1 MISGDLKAVRIPRLP
16 LLRLLAA
23 STALVTMACMG
34 GQDLQLPD
42 LMRLLA
48 VQKSARATFVE
59 RKYIALLDKPVG
71 SSGELSFTAPD
82 RLEKRTLLPRPE
94 SLVLEGDRLTIDAN
108 GRKMAIG
115 LQSHPEAAAFVE
127 SIRGTLAGDLGS
139 LEKFYSL
146 QLSGRPEHWIL
157 QLVPRQPEMLRIVS
171 RIRFEGSQS
180 AVTLIVFEQA
190 DGDRSEMQVTPVTD
204 R

>member
-1 MISGDLKAVRIPRLP
+1 MPARNNRLS

-23 STALVTMACMG
+23 AAVLITTVCAARV
-34 GQDLQLPD
+34 QDLQLPD

-48 VQKSARATFVE
+48 LHKSAKATFVE
-59 RKYIALLDKPVG
+59 RKFIALLDKPLD

-82 RLEKRTLLPRPE
+82 RLEKRTLAPKPE
-94 SLVLEGDRLTIDAN
+94 SLVLEGDRLTVETTSKKIVIN
-108 GRKMAIG
+108 

-146 QLSGRPEHWIL
+146 QLSGSADHWTL
-157 QLVPRQPEMLRIVS
+157 ELVPRQPEMLRIVS
-171 RIRFEGSQS
+171 RIRFEGSGS
-180 AVTLIVFEQA
+180 AVNLIVFQQA
-190 DGDRSEMQVTPVTD
+190 DGDRSEMQVTPAAV

>member
-1 MISGDLKAVRIPRLP
+1 MRNHRLSI
-16 LLRLLAA
+16 LRLLAA
-23 STALVTMACMG
+23 TTVVLAMVCAAG
-34 GQDLQLPD
+34 AQDLQLPD

-59 RKYIALLDKPVG
+59 RKFIALLDKPVN

-82 RLEKRTLLPRPE
+82 RLEKRTLSPRPE
-94 SLVLEGDRLTIDAN
+94 SLVLEGDRLTIEGN
-108 GRKMAIG
+108 GRKMVIG
-115 LQSHPEAAAFVE
+115 LQSHPEAAAFIE
-127 SIRGTLAGDLGS
+127 NIRGTLAGDLGA

-146 QLSGRPEHWIL
+146 QLSGRTEQWTL

-180 AVTLIVFEQA
+180 AVNLIVFEQA
-190 DGDRSEMQVTPVTD
+190 DGDRSEMQVTQVAV

>member
-1 MISGDLKAVRIPRLP
+1 MTVLNHKLS

-23 STALVTMACMG
+23 AAALVTMMSATAA
-34 GQDLQLPD
+34 QDLQLPE

-48 VQKSARATFVE
+48 VQKSAKATFVE
-59 RKYIALLDKPVG
+59 RKFIALLDKPLD

-82 RLEKRTLLPRPE
+82 RLEKRTLSPKPE
-94 SLVLEGDRLTIDAN
+94 SLVLEGDRLTIETS
-108 GRKMAIG
+108 GKKIAIN
-115 LQSHPEAAAFVE
+115 LQSRPEAAAFVE
-127 SIRGTLAGDLGS
+127 SIRGTLAGDLGA

-146 QLSGRPEHWIL
+146 ELSGSAEHWKL
-157 QLVPRQPEMLRIVS
+157 QLVPRQPDMLKIVN

-180 AVTLIVFEQA
+180 VVSLIVFEQA
-190 DGDRSEMQVTPVTD
+190 DRDRSEMQITPVTV